1 MDIQKCIDQVT
12 MFNEIAGN
20 LSNVTYENL
29 IAQAKVVFEE
39 GNELFGAV
47 IDKDPNEIL
56 KECVDCL
63 VVVHGFAKMLEEQG
77 YNVLGAWSEVNKNN
91 LSKFPT
97 DEEDIVSS
105 LEWYG
110 NEGFDVICE
119 YNDTFNAHVLKDS
132 DGKVRKPLSYKKCS
146 VASYTPKGVLPKKG
160 V

>member
-1 MDIQKCIDQVT
+1 MQTQQLIDQVEL
-12 MFNEIAGN
+12 FNTIAGN

-47 IDKDPNEIL
+47 MDKDPNEIL

-77 YNVLGAWSEVNKNN
+77 YDVLGAWSEVNNNN
-91 LSKFPT
+91 LSKFPKHAT
-97 DEEDIVSS
+97 VAGLSVADYLSRDITVHYTHNEE
-105 LEWYG
+105 Y
-110 NEGFDVICE
+110 DVFVIK
-119 YNDTFNAHVLKDS
+119 NDA
-132 DGKVRKPLSYKKCS
+132 GKVVKPIDYKKCS
-146 VASYTPKGVLPKKG
+146 VASYTPKGVLPRKG

>member
-1 MDIQKCIDQVT
+1 MSIQKCIDQVT

-20 LSNVTYENL
+20 LSNVTHENL

-39 GNELFGAV
+39 GDELFGAV
-47 IDKDPNEIL
+47 MNKDPNEIL

-77 YNVLGAWSEVNKNN
+77 YDVLGAWNEVNTNN
-91 LSKFPT
+91 LSKFPHT
-97 DEEDIVSS
+97 EAE
-105 LEWYG
+105 
-110 NEGFDVICE
+110 VIFTKQHYEKDGVELVAE
-119 YNDTFNAHVLKDS
+119 YNPDYGVFVLKDTS
-132 DGKVRKPLSYKKCS
+132 SKVRKPLSYKKCS